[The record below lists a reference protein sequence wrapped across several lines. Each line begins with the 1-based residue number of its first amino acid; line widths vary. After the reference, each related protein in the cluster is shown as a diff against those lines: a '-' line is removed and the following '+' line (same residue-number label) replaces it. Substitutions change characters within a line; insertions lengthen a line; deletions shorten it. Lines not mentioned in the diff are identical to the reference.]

1 MLSVDLIFTPVDL
14 IFIPLDAKG
23 EDSVT
28 ACSKDVTIENE
39 SENTK
44 NKKKKENSDE
54 TDGET
59 VQMVIVNKKDTN
71 TKNTITKDKNSKDK
85 NTVTKDTNTK
95 DTNTKDKKD
104 EVDGQ
109 TGQIVAAAKAS
120 SLKINKVLS
129 RLRLMFILILFDA
142 DVSITHVE
150 ADVDAD
156 TNFDVSETK
165 VQRPNGTGEGG
176 VERRKADKG
185 ISDQTSQSCL
195 AVRYKIEKGLRAV

>member
-1 MLSVDLIFTPVDL
+1 MIFTPVDL

-95 DTNTKDKKD
+95 DKKD

-120 SLKINKVLS
+120 SLKINKVLL
-129 RLRLMFILILFDA
+129 RLRLMFILILFG
-142 DVSITHVE
+142 
-150 ADVDAD
+150 AD
-156 TNFDVSETK
+156 TQLLMLRLMLMLILTLMFQRPKYRDRMALEKEEWREEKLTKVSEIK
-165 VQRPNGTGEGG
+165 F
-176 VERRKADKG
+176 
-185 ISDQTSQSCL
+185 
-195 AVRYKIEKGLRAV
+195 YF

>member
-1 MLSVDLIFTPVDL
+1 M
-14 IFIPLDAKG
+14 
-23 EDSVT
+23 T

-39 SENTK
+39 SENSK
-44 NKKKKENSDE
+44 NKKKKENPDE

-85 NTVTKDTNTK
+85 NTVTKDTNTKDTNTK

-142 DVSITHVE
+142 DTQLLMLRLMLMLILTLMFQRPKYRDRMALE
-150 ADVDAD
+150 KEEWREEKL
-156 TNFDVSETK
+156 TKVSEINCALRYLRSTF
-165 VQRPNGTGEGG
+165 NF
-176 VERRKADKG
+176 DKG
-185 ISDQTSQSCL
+185 IRDQPEMCL
-195 AVRYKIEKGLRAV
+195 KISRTNFHFQICL